1 MVATSRTERVG
12 KNIHGG
18 CASLGIR
25 RIRSGVPKIQAIYHR
40 LTSPSY
46 RNDKREGVPMQTTP
60 SIRMIYPSAPVRR
73 QRLNASR
80 RHSRTLARMHDLSLL
95 TMNYRVPFAGKLT
108 SLALP
113 RRFSLYRLR
122 RGRVTSSGHLTERR
136 NDKSDQPAAPF
147 RVLDSSP
154 TWQLKLC
161 WQFEHPAQ

>member
-1 MVATSRTERVG
+1 MEA
-12 KNIHGG
+12 G
-18 CASLGIR
+18 CASVGYVGL
-25 RIRSGVPKIQAIYHR
+25 RSGVPKIQAIYHR

-108 SLALP
+108 SLASTA
-113 RRFSLYRLR
+113 SLLAHPVFAEAVISSAILR
-122 RGRVTSSGHLTERR
+122 KTK
-136 NDKSDQPAAPF
+136 KSDPF
-147 RVLDSSP
+147 SILF
-154 TWQLKLC
+154 QLGNSNCRQL
-161 WQFEHPAQ
+161 